1 MVVNEAEEPPPA
13 VSKVHTPERDFA
25 DTPEGNHA
33 LLERVRRGSP
43 GALGIL
49 YDLYATDLYRAAF
62 RITAASADAEDV
74 VHDLFVGL
82 PELLRRYEER
92 ERMGAWLRHVVIRMS
107 LARLRQARRRE
118 RMAGSSDE
126 GDRVSTP
133 PADVWGAID
142 LERAVA
148 ALPGE
153 LRTVFVLRRIEGMS
167 HDEIAAALGLT
178 NGATRV
184 RYLRALR
191 RLRLYLNPSR

>member
-1 MVVNEAEEPPPA
+1 MNEAEEPPPPD
-13 VSKVHTPERDFA
+13 VNQVQTPERDFA
-25 DTPEGNHA
+25 DTPEGNGA

-43 GALGIL
+43 GALGLL
-49 YDLYATDLYRAAF
+49 YDLYATDLYRTAF
-62 RITAASADAEDV
+62 RITSTAADAEDV

-92 ERMGAWLRHVVIRMS
+92 ERMGAWLRRVVIRMS
-107 LARLRQARRRE
+107 LARLRHSRRRE
-118 RMAGSSDE
+118 RMTGSSDE
-126 GDRVSTP
+126 GDRVSAP
-133 PADVWGAID
+133 PADPWGAID

-148 ALPGE
+148 ALPEE

-191 RLRLYLNPSR
+191 RLRLYLNPPK